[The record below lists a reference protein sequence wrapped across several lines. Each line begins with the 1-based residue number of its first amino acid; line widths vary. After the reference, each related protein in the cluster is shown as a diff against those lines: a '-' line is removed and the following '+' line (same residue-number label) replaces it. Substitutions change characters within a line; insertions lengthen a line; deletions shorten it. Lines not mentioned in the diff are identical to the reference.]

1 MINQH
6 DIDDFNHSGSF
17 IDGNGHE
24 VQAGD
29 IVEYKFGKRQ
39 GIVNGVLR
47 DGEVYVT
54 FNDTNEIECVKW
66 INLFRI
72 HRAKD
77 GITW

>member
-47 DGEVYVT
+47 DGEV
-54 FNDTNEIECVKW
+54 
-66 INLFRI
+66 
-72 HRAKD
+72 
-77 GITW
+77 